1 MGHYNPGRSSNN
13 HGQAGVADTYDFV
26 IVGGGSAG
34 CVLANRLSARSGQTV
49 ALIEAGVDTPP
60 DHTDAVLWD
69 SYPIIAYFDRRHQW
83 TDLRVRTRP
92 DGPLRTYEQARVMGG
107 GSSINGQMANRGQPF
122 DYDEWAEEGASGWS
136 WQTVAPYF
144 HKLERD
150 LDFAD
155 EHHGNEGPVPI
166 RRVKKADWPSFST
179 AAARAVLDSGLPWI
193 EDQNSAEF
201 LPACFPITI
210 NNETDRRISSAV
222 AYLSRDVR
230 ARPNLTIL
238 SQTRVE
244 RLVMDG
250 ARCTGVEVVG
260 PEGMRTIN
268 AGQVILSTGGIHS
281 PAMLMRAGIGPAE
294 NLRSHGIDVVADRAG
309 VGQNLMDHPMISV
322 SAFLKRSARL
332 RKAQRRHIFLGLRW
346 SSGLADCPPADM
358 YAVAYNRGA
367 WHPVGWRIGGFLTWI
382 NKSWSRGWVKLADPS
397 PEREPEVQ
405 FDLLGDERDLCRMRD
420 AVRYMIRLCSHPA
433 VQEVAGAPFP
443 TSYTERYKRLAA
455 VTRGNL
461 AITSAL
467 GFALDGPSVLR
478 DRLLRGVVTDG
489 ATYDELLDDDEALG
503 SYLRSTVTGIWH
515 ASGTCRMGDP
525 RDPMAVTDGNG
536 WVIGVEGLR
545 VCDASIMPTIPC
557 ANPNVPIM
565 MMAERISD
573 LILGEA

>member
-1 MGHYNPGRSSNN
+1 MVR
-13 HGQAGVADTYDFV
+13 VAEMFDFV

-60 DHTDAVLWD
+60 DHDDQVLWD

-92 DGPLRTYEQARVMGG
+92 EGPLRTYEQAQVMGG

-122 DYDEWAEEGASGWS
+122 DYDEWAEEGAAGWN
-136 WQTVAPYF
+136 WQSVAPYF
-144 HKLERD
+144 RKLERD
-150 LDFAD
+150 LDFSG
-155 EHHGNEGPVPI
+155 EHHGTGGPIPI
-166 RRVKKADWPSFST
+166 RRVRKTDWPAFS
-179 AAARAVLDSGLPWI
+179 AAAAEAVVDSGLPWI
-193 EDQNSAEF
+193 EDQNTSEF

-210 NNETDRRISSAV
+210 NNERDHRVSSAV

-230 ARPNLTIL
+230 QRPNLTIM
-238 SQTRVE
+238 SRTRVI
-244 RLVMDG
+244 RLLMDG
-250 ARCTGVEVVG
+250 ARCIGVEV
-260 PEGMRTIN
+260 EGGEGRREIR
-268 AGQVILSTGGIHS
+268 AGQVILCAGAIHS
-281 PAMLMRAGIGPAE
+281 PAMLMRAGIGPGE
-294 NLRSHGIDVVADRAG
+294 HLRERGVGVVADRTG

-322 SAFLKRSARL
+322 SAYMNRSARL
-332 RKAQRRHIFLGLRW
+332 AKAQRRHIFLGMRW

-382 NKSWSRGWVKLADPS
+382 NKSYSRGYVKLTDAS
-397 PEREPEVQ
+397 PDHEPEVQ
-405 FDLLGDERDLCRMRD
+405 FDLLGDERDLARMRT
-420 AVRYMIRLCSHPA
+420 AVRRMIGYFDHPA
-433 VQEVAGAPFP
+433 LKAVAGEPFP

-455 VTRGNL
+455 VTRRNE
-461 AITSAL
+461 AITTAL
-467 GFALDGPSVLR
+467 GWTLDGPAQLR
-478 DRLLRGVVTDG
+478 ERMLRGVVTDG
-489 ATYDELLDDDEALG
+489 TSYDAILDDDTALG
-503 SYLRSTVTGIWH
+503 EYLRATVTGIWH

-525 RDPMAVTDGNG
+525 RDPLAVTDGTG
-536 WVIGVEGLR
+536 KVIGVEGLR

-573 LILGEA
+573 LILNEA

>member
-1 MGHYNPGRSSNN
+1 
-13 HGQAGVADTYDFV
+13 
-26 IVGGGSAG
+26 
-34 CVLANRLSARSGQTV
+34 
-49 ALIEAGVDTPP
+49 
-60 DHTDAVLWD
+60 
-69 SYPIIAYFDRRHQW
+69 
-83 TDLRVRTRP
+83 
-92 DGPLRTYEQARVMGG
+92 
-107 GSSINGQMANRGQPF
+107 
-122 DYDEWAEEGASGWS
+122 
-136 WQTVAPYF
+136 
-144 HKLERD
+144 
-150 LDFAD
+150 
-155 EHHGNEGPVPI
+155 
-166 RRVKKADWPSFST
+166 
-179 AAARAVLDSGLPWI
+179 
-193 EDQNSAEF
+193 
-201 LPACFPITI
+201 
-210 NNETDRRISSAV
+210 
-222 AYLSRDVR
+222 
-230 ARPNLTIL
+230 
-238 SQTRVE
+238 
-244 RLVMDG
+244 
-250 ARCTGVEVVG
+250 
-260 PEGMRTIN
+260 
-268 AGQVILSTGGIHS
+268 
-281 PAMLMRAGIGPAE
+281 
-294 NLRSHGIDVVADRAG
+294 
-309 VGQNLMDHPMISV
+309 
-322 SAFLKRSARL
+322 
-332 RKAQRRHIFLGLRW
+332 
-346 SSGLADCPPADM
+346 M